1 MPKNMDKVALGLAL
15 ALLGYLGYSVMD
27 TGAALVSQEKE
38 PPGLTQKML
47 RPELVAAQNHA
58 SPAGR
63 DPFEVAWAS
72 YLSGNKA
79 AASAKRGQDSGAP
92 EDKGPTQEN
101 AGPAAQAVGAN
112 PKAAQEAEPQPP
124 PEPPPPPPPPE
135 PPPLPSRLSSV
146 CIAAAARIAMIDER
160 AYRPGDVVK
169 GAKPAAGWL
178 VEPIE
183 NDHVVLRWGD
193 VRQTLRITRPGA
205 AEHAEKKA
213 NGKP

>member
-1 MPKNMDKVALGLAL
+1 MPKNVDKVALGLAL

-27 TGAALVSQEKE
+27 TGAALVSQGKE
-38 PPGLTQKML
+38 PPGITQKML

-79 AASAKRGQDSGAP
+79 AAPADRGHDSGAP

-101 AGPAAQAVGAN
+101 AGTAAQAGGAN
-112 PKAAQEAEPQPP
+112 PKAAQE
-124 PEPPPPPPPPE
+124 PEPPPPPE

-146 CIAAAARIAMIDER
+146 CIGAAARMAVIDER
-160 AYRPGDVVK
+160 VYRPGDVVK
-169 GAKPAAGWL
+169 GATPAAGWL
-178 VEPIE
+178 VESIE
-183 NDHVVLRWGD
+183 NDCVVLRWGN
-193 VRQTLRITRPGA
+193 VQQTLRIPRPGA

-213 NGKP
+213 DGKP

>member
-1 MPKNMDKVALGLAL
+1 MPKNVDKVALGLAL

-27 TGAALVSQEKE
+27 TGAALVSQGKE
-38 PPGLTQKML
+38 PPGITQKML

-79 AASAKRGQDSGAP
+79 APPAERGQDSRAP

-124 PEPPPPPPPPE
+124 PEPPP
-135 PPPLPSRLSSV
+135 LPSQLSSV
-146 CIAAAARIAMIDER
+146 CIGAAERMAVIDGR
-160 AYRPGDVVK
+160 VYRFGDVVK
-169 GAKPAAGWL
+169 GAQPAAGWV
-178 VEPIE
+178 VESLE
-183 NDHVVLRWGD
+183 NDRVVLRWGNM
-193 VRQTLRITRPGA
+193 RHTLRMARTSDAGRQ
-205 AEHAEKKA
+205 EKKA
-213 NGKP
+213 DGKR